1 MYDISTEPVS
11 FQGSQGTLLDARLD
25 HPTRTPMAYALFAHC
40 FTCSKDYF
48 AANRISRELAR
59 RGIAV
64 LRFDFT
70 GLGSSEGDFANTNFS
85 SNITDLSLAADYLRN
100 QYQAPKLLI
109 GHSLGGAAVI
119 AVRQEVP
126 EAAAVAT
133 IAAPSGPEHIMVH
146 FADAVAEIETQGEF
160 EINVAGRPFRIQK
173 QFLDD
178 IAVHKLKAVIQQL
191 QAALLVFHS
200 QADKVIGIEHARR
213 IFEYSRHPKSFV
225 VLDKADHLL
234 TNRADAEYVA
244 NILSAWVVRYL
255 ATKNRGEDAI

>member
-1 MYDISTEPVS
+1 MHDISTEPVS

-25 HPTRTPMAYALFAHC
+25 HPTQTPLAYALFAHC

-48 AANRISRELAR
+48 AASRISRELAR

-70 GLGSSEGDFANTNFS
+70 GLGSSDGDFANTNFS

-100 QYQAPKLLI
+100 NYQAPKILI

-119 AVRQEVP
+119 AVRREVP
-126 EAAAVAT
+126 EAVAVAT
-133 IAAPSGPEHIMVH
+133 IAAPSDPEHIMVH
-146 FADAVAEIETQGEF
+146 FADAITKIESQGEF
-160 EINVAGRPFRIQK
+160 KINVAGRPFRIQK

-178 IAVHKLKAVIQQL
+178 IAVHRMRAVIQHL
-191 QAALLVFHS
+191 DAALLVFHS

-213 IFEYSRHPKSFV
+213 IFVYARHPKSFV
-225 VLDKADHLL
+225 VLDNADHLL

-244 NILSAWVVRYL
+244 NILSAWAVRYL
-255 ATKNRGEDAI
+255 AAKAGVSGGP